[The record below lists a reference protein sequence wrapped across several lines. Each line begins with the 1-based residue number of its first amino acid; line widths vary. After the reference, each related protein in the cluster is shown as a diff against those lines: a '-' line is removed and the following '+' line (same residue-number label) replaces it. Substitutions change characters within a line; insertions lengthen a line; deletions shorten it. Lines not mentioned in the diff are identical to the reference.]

1 MFSWFFNMRTKAKL
15 VLLSGFLLLCVIAVS
30 ATGYIANLASVYAAE
45 NITIVLNRSY
55 TRVHNCSVSMQ
66 KLDGEILA
74 FLSRDSSDGMRATEQ
89 FINRA
94 REGVNDFVNFV
105 NIMNEDKIGD
115 FDSSP
120 EYRARILKIKENA
133 KKVADAFEPVFSKL
147 EEDRYATFRAYLT
160 QLRPY
165 LYNSVEDFA
174 YLNQAQI
181 ELVIGLATDGASL
194 TPLYISFAVTVCALI
209 LGIALSIIISRY
221 IDVCIS
227 RQQFFMTEMS
237 QGNFTFEIH
246 EYNRDDFGMI
256 IDKMRIMRDNMNNA
270 LCQVLNDTDKTQAS
284 LASVSQASLAIVQDS
299 EDCQNKTLTVAAASE
314 EMVSTTQDIAKNCE
328 DASSFSNTT
337 KQIIDQ
343 GVGLVQ
349 HSINSIRQQRSLVQA
364 NSASVEK
371 VAKRSMDI
379 NAIVSTI
386 EEIAAQTNL
395 LALNAAI
402 EAARAGEAGRGF
414 AVVADEVRALASR
427 TATSTQEIAK
437 MVSDI
442 QHDAAEASSMIN
454 ESVTAMEST
463 TQETESVEHL
473 MHDIVEHV
481 DSVNTQITQIA
492 SAAEEQTAAS
502 NEISTNIHMITDS
515 TQTINNAA
523 HSNDQI
529 ISQTVANLDELKRSL
544 SVFKIKR

>member
-1 MFSWFFNMRTKAKL
+1 MRTKAKL

-30 ATGYIANLASVYAAE
+30 VSGYIANLASVYAAE
-45 NITIVLNRSY
+45 NITVVLNRSY
-55 TRVHNCSVSMQ
+55 NRVYNTSVSMQ
-66 KLDGEILA
+66 KLDNHVLA
-74 FLSRDSSDGMRATEQ
+74 FLSRDASDGMRATEEFLNNTKQ
-89 FINRA
+89 
-94 REGVNDFVNFV
+94 GVKDFVAFV
-105 NIMNEDKIGD
+105 NIMNENKIGD
-115 FDSSP
+115 FDSPP
-120 EYRARILKIKENA
+120 EYRERILKLKEKA
-133 KKVADAFEPVFSKL
+133 KKVENSLDKTFAKL

-160 QLRPY
+160 YLRPY
-165 LYNSVEDFA
+165 LYESVSDIAF
-174 YLNQAQI
+174 LNQAQI
-181 ELVIGLATDGASL
+181 NLVIKLATEGASM
-194 TPLYISFAVTVCALI
+194 TPLYISFGITVGALI
-209 LGIALSIIISRY
+209 LGIALSLIISRY
-221 IDVCIS
+221 IDICIN
-227 RQQFFMTEMS
+227 RQQYFMTEMS
-237 QGNFTFEIH
+237 QGNFTFDIH
-246 EYNRDDFGMI
+246 EYNHDDFGMI
-256 IDKMRIMRDNMNNA
+256 IDKIRVMRDNLNQA
-270 LCQVLNDTDKTQAS
+270 LSQVLNDMEKTQDS
-284 LASVSQASLAIVQDS
+284 LSSVSQASLAIVQDS

-337 KQIIDQ
+337 KHIIDQ
-343 GVGLVQ
+343 GVELVQ
-349 HSINSIRQQRSLVQA
+349 NSINSIRQQSSLVQA
-364 NSASVEK
+364 NSVSVEK

-379 NAIVSTI
+379 NAIVNTI

-427 TATSTQEIAK
+427 TASSTQEIAK

-454 ESVTAMEST
+454 DSVIAMEST
-463 TQETESVEHL
+463 TQETEAVEHL

-502 NEISTNIHMITDS
+502 NEISTNIHVITDVS
-515 TQTINNAA
+515 QTINNAA
-523 HSNDQI
+523 HSNDNI